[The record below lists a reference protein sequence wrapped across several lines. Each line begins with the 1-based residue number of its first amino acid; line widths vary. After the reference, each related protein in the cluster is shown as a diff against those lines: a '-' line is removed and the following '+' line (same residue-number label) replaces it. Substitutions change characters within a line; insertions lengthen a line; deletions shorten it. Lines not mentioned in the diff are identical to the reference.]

1 MSFENLNA
9 ENRGLT
15 LGAPPLIRRQPCCL
29 FCRQM
34 GHNIRRCN
42 SDRLRDFELNC
53 ANMITNNSLNE
64 FKNWLNWL
72 GTHNKLLLR
81 AFAIR
86 KFPNVTI
93 RTDISVCINLIS
105 EYIQRTYLDRTHV
118 QLEQDYENDLMAFMQ
133 ELATLRQELS
143 TPRQDIPNVIPE
155 IEEVRA
161 MESILMREM
170 FFGMMTRMFRN
181 YNSEKLKISSSVVND
196 ENEDIHKQCECSIC
210 YDEKQIKNFVKL
222 GCNHEF
228 CKDCFISTIKTCQQN
243 RNNLSCALCRAEVK
257 TIKSRT
263 NQIHSEMSDFIA

>member
-9 ENRGLT
+9 ENRGLI

-53 ANMITNNSLNE
+53 ANMIANNSLNE
-64 FKNWLNWL
+64 FKNWL
-72 GTHNKLLLR
+72 GTHNELLLR

-86 KFPNVTI
+86 KFRTVTN
-93 RTDISVCINLIS
+93 RTSISDCINLI
-105 EYIQRTYLDRTHV
+105 YTYTHRNYVYRTRLEP
-118 QLEQDYENDLMAFMQ
+118 EQDFENDLMGFIQ
-133 ELATLRQELS
+133 ELA
-143 TPRQDIPNVIPE
+143 TPRQDIPNEIPE

-170 FFGMMTRMFRN
+170 LFGMVTRMYRN
-181 YNSEKLKISSSVVND
+181 YISGKLNILSSVVND

-228 CKDCFISTIKTCQQN
+228 CKDCFISTIKISQKN
-243 RNNLSCALCRAEVK
+243 GNDLSCALCRAEVK
-257 TIKSRT
+257 SIKSRT
-263 NQIHSEMSDFIA
+263 NQIHSEMSYFIA